1 MITPRFIRPK
11 NLAEELGISMPSLW
25 RWVKAGK
32 MPKPVKLSPR
42 VAAFSTEEINQWL
55 EGKNAN

>member
-1 MITPRFIRPK
+1 MINRYIRPK

-32 MPKPVKLSPR
+32 MPKPIKLSPR
-42 VAAFSTEEINQWL
+42 VAAFSTAEINSWL
-55 EGKNAN
+55 EAKK

>member
-1 MITPRFIRPK
+1 
-11 NLAEELGISMPSLW
+11 MPSLW

-42 VAAFSTEEINQWL
+42 VAAFSIAEINSWL
-55 EGKNAN
+55 ETKK

>member
-1 MITPRFIRPK
+1 MLKPSYIRPK

-32 MPKPVKLSPR
+32 MPKPVKLSSR
-42 VAAFSTEEINQWL
+42 VAAFSTAEINSWL
-55 EGKNAN
+55 EAKK

>member
-1 MITPRFIRPK
+1 MLKPSYIRPK

-42 VAAFSTEEINQWL
+42 VAAFSTAEINSWL
-55 EGKNAN
+55 EAKSAD

>member
-1 MITPRFIRPK
+1 YIRPK

-32 MPKPVKLSPR
+32 MPRPVKLSPR